1 MPQAI
6 DFAAERYSRQ
16 EGRGMVIGTY
26 EKACVPWSPKTTPWD
41 FGHELLQPDF
51 DRIGPSLG
59 MAFRHFPPLATA
71 GLKQA
76 LNGPFTFAP
85 DGNPMVRPVPGLPHF
100 WCPSGAL
107 AEFSPGGGVGPMLS
121 QWLV

>member
-51 DRIGPSLG
+51 DRIGPSLD

-71 GLKQA
+71 GIKQA
-76 LNGPFTFAP
+76 INGPFPFAT
-85 DGNPMVRPVPGLPHF
+85 DGNHIGSTSCQERVWPYVT
-100 WCPSGAL
+100 
-107 AEFSPGGGVGPMLS
+107 LS
-121 QWLV
+121 RVSDN